1 MQSIQVC
8 MAYIRHL
15 SSYTEASNIV
25 PVLLSKIGFL
35 VQSMIHLVHDMRQSK
50 PHLPH
55 GPLIYIQVLLAL
67 CKSIAGRIHTVN
79 TALRGLFKEA
89 YRRVPCGMR
98 VLYLRTAFAC
108 LPEKLRYT
116 ACNGLIRP
124 GPVATRMINP

>member
-1 MQSIQVC
+1 
-8 MAYIRHL
+8 
-15 SSYTEASNIV
+15 
-25 PVLLSKIGFL
+25 
-35 VQSMIHLVHDMRQSK
+35 MRQSK

-55 GPLIYIQVLLAL
+55 GPLIYIRVLLAL
-67 CKSIAGRIHTVN
+67 CKIIAGRVHMVN

-108 LPEKLRYT
+108 LPEKLRHT

-124 GPVATRMINP
+124 GRVATRMVDRRVAHQTKKNGCVFLGAITERPLRNDVIPCDLTGKLFDSPII